1 MANRQVEAS
10 NKTLI
15 RLIKKKIEEKP
26 RRWHEV
32 LYEALWAYMISQH
45 RATKVTPFELVYEHE
60 VVLPV
65 EINLQTWRVTHQDAL
80 WAMEYKDI
88 MMYDIDDVSKSWFK
102 ALREIER
109 EKLKVARAYNR
120 KVGEKSF
127 QVDDLV
133 WKMILPL
140 GS

>member
-15 RLIKKKIEEKP
+15 RLIKKKKEEKP

-32 LYEALWAYMISQH
+32 LYEALWAYRISQH

>member
-1 MANRQVEAS
+1 
-10 NKTLI
+10 
-15 RLIKKKIEEKP
+15 
-26 RRWHEV
+26 
-32 LYEALWAYMISQH
+32 
-45 RATKVTPFELVYEHE
+45 
-60 VVLPV
+60 
-65 EINLQTWRVTHQDAL
+65 
-80 WAMEYKDI
+80 MEYKDI

-133 WKMILPL
+133 
-140 GS
+140 